1 MCCFEFVGVF
11 FWWYLISVKKTPTQP
26 INAAI
31 QHCKGTTEGTAELYS
46 GRRISKCDFFQE
58 KKKVH
63 KTVQM
68 LLLAEVIGKVQCS
81 LTMALKLG
89 LVHTGRGLVIVLWA
103 EEPPGCPHEPPAHPV

>member
-1 MCCFEFVGVF
+1 MQPSSIVKAQLREQLNFTVGD
-11 FWWYLISVKKTPTQP
+11 
-26 INAAI
+26 
-31 QHCKGTTEGTAELYS
+31 
-46 GRRISKCDFFQE
+46 RISKCDFFQE

-68 LLLAEVIGKVQCS
+68 LLLAEVIGEVQCS

-103 EEPPGCPHEPPAHPV
+103 EEPPGCPHEPPARPV